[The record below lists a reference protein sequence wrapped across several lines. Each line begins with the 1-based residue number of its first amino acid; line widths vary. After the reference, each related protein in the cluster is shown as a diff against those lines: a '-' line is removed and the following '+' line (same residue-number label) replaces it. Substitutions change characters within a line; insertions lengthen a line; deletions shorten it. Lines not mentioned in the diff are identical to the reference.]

1 MSKEGIQKRSVLRR
15 RSHGQPQ
22 NISFRFLAP
31 SCMKEKQPA
40 RNLLC
45 IGSKKFDNIHFFPA
59 LALVHSLPISIRWK
73 ENDQCCAHREGR
85 GVGSTW
91 YQNTEFPYV
100 CKWFIRGAPAGQHS
114 YYFWMTL
121 IVWFAIY
128 LLPSC
133 LISAALHT
141 VDVSGVV
148 AWRIILSKLFNDAP
162 LQIDHNTRIVLH
174 VLECLWP
181 ALVL

>member
-31 SCMKEKQPA
+31 SCMKEKQPE

-100 CKWFIRGAPAGQHS
+100 CKWFIRGAPYQQHS

-121 IVWFAIY
+121 IVSMVVCNIFASV
-128 LLPSC
+128 LPHLS
-133 LISAALHT
+133 ST
-141 VDVSGVV
+141 VCHGCNWCCCVTNN
-148 AWRIILSKLFNDAP
+148 IIPSKLFNDAP
-162 LQIDHNTRIVLH
+162 LQIDNITI
-174 VLECLWP
+174 
-181 ALVL
+181 LVLYYVY